1 MVLIVKIT
9 DAAQKERAW
18 FRRQKGY
25 IRDEFTRD
33 FVRCATRLDA
43 IELLLQTGKAPRA
56 EPASDPVAPTEWQLV
71 HLVDSEAHCHACA
84 HLSLQRPDLTLAT
97 VMQIHNLHRLSEGS
111 GE

>member
-25 IRDEFTRD
+25 LRDEFTRD

-43 IELLLQTGKAPRA
+43 IEVLLSGPASRA
-56 EPASDPVAPTEWQLV
+56 EPASDPG
-71 HLVDSEAHCHACA
+71 AHGVTHGDFLYHKSVLCAACA
-84 HLSLQRPDLTLAT
+84 QLSQQRPDLSSATLG
-97 VMQIHNLHRLSEGS
+97 QIHNLHRLSEGI
-111 GE
+111 EE